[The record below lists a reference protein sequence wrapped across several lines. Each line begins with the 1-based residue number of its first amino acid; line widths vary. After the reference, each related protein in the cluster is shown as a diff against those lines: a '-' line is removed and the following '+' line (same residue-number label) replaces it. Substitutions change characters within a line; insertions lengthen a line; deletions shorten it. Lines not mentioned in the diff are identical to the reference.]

1 VDARDVTVTD
11 TAAPDESEFEGPPA
25 RFQGSAVQEMKQ
37 IRFRCPYCGIAHQA
51 AILPHSPQIA
61 KFKCRQCD
69 HVLDVETRPSAMD
82 SIEQEFDLRLDMKKS
97 AERGKSFSL
106 PSTPSGIII
115 ARR

>member
-1 VDARDVTVTD
+1 
-11 TAAPDESEFEGPPA
+11 
-25 RFQGSAVQEMKQ
+25 
-37 IRFRCPYCGIAHQA
+37 
-51 AILPHSPQIA
+51 
-61 KFKCRQCD
+61 
-69 HVLDVETRPSAMD
+69 MD